1 MTPDATGDRIPVIPR
16 GVRRHHDGVRGQEV
30 LLGPERALM
39 LDQTAV
45 AILAAVDGARSLA
58 DIAGHLS
65 ATYNAPR
72 DVIEPDVIA
81 FLDGL
86 ADQML
91 ITYA

>member
-1 MTPDATGDRIPVIPR
+1 MTDNRIPQIPR
-16 GVRRHHDGVRGQEV
+16 GVRRHHDKVRGREV

-45 AILAAVDGARSLA
+45 AILSVVDGTRSLSQ
-58 DIAGHLS
+58 IAGYLA
-65 ATYNAPR
+65 ATYNAPKE
-72 DVIEPDVIA
+72 VIEPDVIA

>member
-1 MTPDATGDRIPVIPR
+1 MTTDRIPVIPR
-16 GVRRHHDGVRGQEV
+16 GVRRHHDAVRGREV

-39 LDQTAV
+39 LDDTAV
-45 AILAAVDGARSLA
+45 AILAAVDGTRSLG

-65 ATYNAPR
+65 AAYNAPR
-72 DVIEPDVIA
+72 DVIEPDVVA

-91 ITYA
+91 IAYA

>member
-1 MTPDATGDRIPVIPR
+1 MSIDRIPVIPR
-16 GVRRHHDGVRGQEV
+16 GVRCHHDAVRGQEV

-45 AILAAVDGARSLA
+45 AILGAVDGQRSLS

-65 ATYNAPR
+65 ETYNAPR
-72 DVIEPDVIA
+72 DVIEPDVVA

-91 ITYA
+91 IAYA